1 MKLKKLMARVS
12 DFLDADS
19 KTQLEEIKSI
29 RKVLKELKSKERD
42 LKDKIAQVP
51 AKNTEDKE
59 ELQIKLD
66 VIYAQR
72 KKGLDRVKELKKLLQ
87 EKKRIKLQRASEL

>member
-1 MKLKKLMARVS
+1 MKLKKLLARVS

-19 KTQLEEIKSI
+19 KTQVEEIKSI

-42 LKDKIAQVP
+42 LK
-51 AKNTEDKE
+51 AKQTRLSVKNLEDRE

-72 KKGLDRVKELKKLLQ
+72 KKGLDRVKELKKLLH
-87 EKKRIKLQRASEL
+87 EKKE

>member
-12 DFLDADS
+12 QFLDADS
-19 KTQLEEIKSI
+19 KTQMEEIKSI

-42 LKDKIAQVP
+42 LKEKIADLA
-51 AKNTEDKE
+51 AKNSEERD

-72 KKGLDRVKELKKLLQ
+72 KKGLDRVKELKKRLQ
-87 EKKRIKLQRASEL
+87 EKDPEAVSKD